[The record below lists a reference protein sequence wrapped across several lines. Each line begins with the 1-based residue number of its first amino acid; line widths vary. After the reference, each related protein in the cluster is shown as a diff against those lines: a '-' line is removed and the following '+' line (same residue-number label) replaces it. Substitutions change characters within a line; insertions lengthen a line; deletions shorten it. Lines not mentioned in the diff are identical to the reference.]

1 MREILFR
8 GKRSDNG
15 EWIEGMLLKCTM
27 AAGTAYLI
35 FADSFATDLLGN
47 VHALDHAMVDP
58 ETVGQFTGLLDKNGR
73 KIFEGDI
80 LNFSIMGDDGYF
92 VVVSMEN
99 AAWGFYPAHPGLV
112 HEDDQKWRSFWDPE
126 YDDVWKQIYFT
137 VIGNIY
143 DNPELLGGDNNGV
156 Y

>member
-8 GKRSDNG
+8 GKGHDSG
-15 EWIEGMLLKCTM
+15 EWVYGNLRVSRLKDDPTDYVDIYPVNVGYPDFPM
-27 AAGTAYLI
+27 AESVY
-35 FADSFATDLLGN
+35 S
-47 VHALDHAMVDP
+47 
-58 ETVGQFTGLLDKNGR
+58 ETVGQYTGLTDKNGT

-80 LNFSIMGDDGYF
+80 LAQEGETVGFPVRYGVHSCTACDGVTGVY
-92 VVVSMEN
+92 
-99 AAWGFYPAHPGLV
+99 GFACKYDLQCISKHEKLV
-112 HEDDQKWRSFWDPE
+112 
-126 YDDVWKQIYFT
+126 

>member
-8 GKRSDNG
+8 GKSYDSG
-15 EWIEGMLLKCTM
+15 EWVYGNLRVSRLKDDPTDYVDIYPVNVGYPDFPM
-27 AAGTAYLI
+27 AERVYP
-35 FADSFATDLLGN
+35 D
-47 VHALDHAMVDP
+47 
-58 ETVGQFTGLLDKNGR
+58 TVGQFTGLLDKNGR

-143 DNPELLGGDNNGV
+143 DNQELLGGDNNGV